1 MPPVESD
8 PGVTVPSRLSPA
20 DAVWF
25 LGETPVNPMIIS
37 SIMWFDRPIDRDD
50 LVALFRERA
59 VERHPV
65 FRQRLVA
72 PAFPG
77 LPPRW
82 EDDPDFDIDDH
93 VTVEEL
99 PAPGDHVMVQER
111 CSQQRTEGLDRSR
124 PLWAWH
130 QMNGYGDGGSVAH
143 IRFHHS
149 IADGWALVKL
159 LLTLADTVEAED
171 VRVVDDDPHPHL
183 HAAGHVLQ
191 RTGRTLA
198 DPRSWA
204 RLVVAAVDRLRWTAR
219 LLLPQLP
226 ERQSL
231 IGTPSGD
238 KRMVWDPVGIPLD
251 EVKEVGRRHG
261 ATVNDVLM
269 AAVAEALH
277 EHLVASLS
285 PAETVQMM
293 APVAIRGADEP
304 LHRHLG
310 NRIGL
315 LPVLL
320 PTGPMGTRQRLESIR
335 DETLRLK
342 RSAAPIV
349 SWGLLSSTALLTP
362 PVERAFHR
370 FHQLRG
376 TGVLTNVPGPTQPLT
391 VCGAGV
397 QGMLGWGGMT
407 GHLNLSWALCS
418 VDGRVFSGAT
428 TDTAITPDPEVL
440 LERYLAAWQRIRSL
454 G

>member
-1 MPPVESD
+1 MP
-8 PGVTVPSRLSPA
+8 TRLSPA

-25 LGETPVNPMIIS
+25 LGETELNPMVIS
-37 SIMWFDRPIDRDD
+37 SIMWFDRDIGHDE
-50 LVALFRERA
+50 LVSLFHERA

-65 FRQRLVA
+65 FRQRLAA

-82 EDDPDFDIDDH
+82 EDDADFDIRRHVSVTRLPKGADH
-93 VTVEEL
+93 GT
-99 PAPGDHVMVQER
+99 VQEL
-111 CSQQRTEGLDRSR
+111 CSRERTAGLDRDR

-130 QMNGYGDGGSVAH
+130 QMNGLEGGGSVAH

-159 LLTLADTVEAED
+159 LLTLADTEERES

-183 HAAGHVLQ
+183 HAATHALE
-191 RTGRTLA
+191 RTGDTLRHPA
-198 DPRSWA
+198 TWG
-204 RLVVAAVDRLRWTAR
+204 RLLAAAGQRLAWTVR

-226 ERQSL
+226 QRTTL
-231 IGTPSGD
+231 IGTPSGA
-238 KRMVWDPVGIPLD
+238 KRMVWDREGIPLD
-251 EVKEVGRRHG
+251 EVKQVGHRHG

-277 EHLVASLS
+277 EHLVATLS
-285 PAETVQMM
+285 PAETVQVM
-293 APVAIRGADEP
+293 APVAIRDSDEP

-320 PTGPMGTRQRLESIR
+320 PTGPMTTLERLEAIR

-370 FHQLRG
+370 FHQMRG
-376 TGVLTNVPGPTQPLT
+376 TGVLTNVPGPTQPLSIA
-391 VCGAGV
+391 GAQV
-397 QGMLGWGGMT
+397 RGMLGWGGMT

-418 VDGRVFSGAT
+418 VDGRVFSGAI
-428 TDTAITPDPEVL
+428 TDEAITPDPQPL
-440 LERYLAAWQRIRSL
+440 LDGYLAAWNRMRTTL
-454 G
+454 